1 MLVAAAFNDGRWR
14 SRAADK
20 GALAPCP
27 PFYHAFGM
35 FHGRRRVAD
44 LLVVAVPV
52 ISADPAT
59 ETALARVRRILALT
73 PEAA

>member
-1 MLVAAAFNDGRWR
+1 
-14 SRAADK
+14 
-20 GALAPCP
+20 
-27 PFYHAFGM
+27 M